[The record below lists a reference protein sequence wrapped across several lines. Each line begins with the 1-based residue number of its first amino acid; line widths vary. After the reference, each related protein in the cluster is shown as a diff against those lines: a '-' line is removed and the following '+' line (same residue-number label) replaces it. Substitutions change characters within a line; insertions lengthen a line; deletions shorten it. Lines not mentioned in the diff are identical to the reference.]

1 MDSFALLSQRAHFSC
16 RYTCKIKK
24 EKISYVLDERSLE
37 EALSYF
43 EENIKDCTMCARNC
57 HVNRL
62 FQVGFCGQKV
72 NAKISGALLHFGE
85 EPPLVGEKGAGAVF
99 FSGCGM
105 RCVYCQNFAFSHL
118 NNGKEVSDQE
128 LAEIFLAFQKAGAKT
143 LDLVTPESHLRSIL
157 SALLKVLKEGF
168 DLPVVFNTSSYVNAE
183 TLRELEGIVDI
194 YLADIRYTNDEFSF
208 KYSMVPDYW
217 KVTKKAL
224 REMYRQVGAFN
235 EEKMKGLIVRHLILP
250 NGVSGTKEAM
260 RFIAEELS
268 TSVPISLMSQYF
280 PVYKAKK
287 IPELDRKITK
297 EEYEYALSI
306 IDEYGLNGWYQPLE
320 EKTRGVYAK
329 AIREFMN
336 WKAK

>member
-1 MDSFALLSQRAHFSC
+1 MPSYRRGHIFLIDVSI
-16 RYTCKIKK
+16 IKK
-24 EKISYVLDERSLE
+24 EKVSYVLDKMRLE
-37 EALSYF
+37 DALSYF

-62 FQVGFCGQKV
+62 FQVGFCGQKT

-118 NNGKEVSDQE
+118 NNGREVSDQE
-128 LAEIFLAFQKAGAKT
+128 LAEIFIAFQKTGAKT

-157 SALLKVLKEGF
+157 SALIKALKKGF
-168 DLPVVFNTSSYVNAE
+168 DLPVVFNTSSYVNTE
-183 TLRELEGIVDI
+183 TLRELEGIIDI
-194 YLADIRYTNDEFSF
+194 YLADIRYTNDELSL

-235 EEKMKGLIVRHLILP
+235 EERMKGLIVRHLILP
-250 NGVSGTKEAM
+250 NRVSGTKEAM
-260 RFIAEELS
+260 RFVAEELS

-287 IPELDRKITK
+287 IPELDRKITR
-297 EEYEYALSI
+297 EEYEHALSI

-320 EKTRGVYAK
+320 EKTHGVYTK
-329 AIREFMN
+329 SIREFLN
-336 WKAK
+336 